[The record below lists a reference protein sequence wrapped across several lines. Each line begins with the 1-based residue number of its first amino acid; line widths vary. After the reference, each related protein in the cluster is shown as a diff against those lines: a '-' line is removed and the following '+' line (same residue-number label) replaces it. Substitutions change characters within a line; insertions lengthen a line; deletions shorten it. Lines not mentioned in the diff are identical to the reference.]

1 MASDMFLKLGDIKG
15 ESTDDKHKDE
25 IEVLAFSWSVS
36 NPGTMAVGGGGGSGK
51 ATFSDFQITKRVDK
65 ASPNLLKMCATLE
78 HLKDGALT
86 VRKAGKGP
94 QEYLIVKLNDVIVTS
109 ISPGGS
115 NEDAANLTEAVT
127 LQCAKVDF
135 EYKPQKG
142 DGSLDAGI
150 HFKYDIKANKEG

>member
-1 MASDMFLKLGDIKG
+1 MFLKLGDIKG

-25 IEVLAFSWSVS
+25 IEVLAFNWTVT
-36 NPGTMAVGGGGGSGK
+36 NPGSMATGSGGGSGK
-51 ATFSDFQITKRVDK
+51 ATFSDFRFSKYVDK

-78 HLKDGALT
+78 HLKEGTLT

-94 QEYLIVKLNDVIVTS
+94 QEYLVVKMNDVIVTS
-109 ISPGGS
+109 VSPGGS
-115 NEDAANLTEAVT
+115 NQDTSHLSEDVT
-127 LQCAKVDF
+127 LQCAKVDL